1 MRPVSLAG
9 AAVVVGF
16 GLLVMVL
23 LVRSLPWPLIQDAP
37 VMHYIAWRIGE
48 GDVPYRDL
56 YDINQPGVYVLH
68 LALLRTLGAGDGA
81 WRAFDLAWLA
91 ATAAAVA
98 LFAARWGAVSAAGAG
113 LGFAAYHLAGGAWQ
127 AGQRD
132 FLLCVFLVAGAL
144 GVARWLE
151 MRGGGWS
158 LAGAGLALGAAIGVK
173 PYAVLFA
180 GALGVLVLVAAV
192 RRCGAGGTL
201 RAIGVYVA
209 AAAAVPAALAL
220 WLVLA
225 GALRA
230 WADIV
235 FGYALPVY
243 GHLGRAAP
251 WFGHRWLGWIPLGV
265 AAVAALVAAAASR
278 RLDARH
284 IVAAVGIV
292 YGVVHY
298 VGQAKGSEYHLY
310 PLAAFVCVLA
320 FAALAPML
328 SARRAWFGVG
338 TALMLAVA
346 LVLLTAKGLEASDA
360 PWIWDKERRVRVLV
374 DDLRRGLAPGDT
386 VQVLDVA
393 DGGLHALLRLHVPQP
408 TRFLYDVFFF
418 HEAERPVVRAMRAEF
433 IAALEAR
440 PPRFIVLMRGW
451 PSGDYDRIR
460 YFPAL
465 ADLLARRYDVV
476 VTREGHRLYVKRA
489 GA

>member
-1 MRPVSLAG
+1 MRAVSLAG
-9 AAVVVGF
+9 GAVVVGF
-16 GLLVMVL
+16 GLLVVVL
-23 LVRSLPWPLIQDAP
+23 LVGSLPWPLIQDAP

-91 ATAAAVA
+91 ATAGAVA
-98 LFAARWGAVSAAGAG
+98 LLAARWGAISAAGAG

-151 MRGGGWS
+151 MRGGPWS
-158 LAGAGLALGAAIGVK
+158 LGGAGMALGAAVGVK

-180 GALGVLVLVAAV
+180 GALGVLVLVAAA
-192 RRCGAGGTL
+192 RRCGASGTL

-209 AAAAVPAALAL
+209 GSALVPAALAL
-220 WLVLA
+220 WLALA

-243 GHLGRAAP
+243 GHLGRTAP
-251 WFGHRWLGWIPLGV
+251 WFGHRWLGWIPLAV
-265 AAVAALVAAAASR
+265 AVIAALVGAAASR

-284 IVAAVGIV
+284 VVAAVGVV

-320 FAALAPML
+320 FAALTPIL
-328 SARRAWFGVG
+328 SARRAWLGVG

-465 ADLLARRYDVV
+465 AELLARRYDVV
-476 VTREGHRLYVKRA
+476 VTREGHRLYAKRA
-489 GA
+489 GG